1 MEHWQRFWRSGIIV
15 HCRTELNYMKNKE
28 RILEIV
34 ELLKG
39 EYPVSRTALKFNT
52 PFQLLIA
59 TILSAQCTDKRVN
72 IVSKEL
78 FGKYP
83 TPEDLAIADLHELE
97 QYIRSTGFYRQ
108 KAKNIKNSSIAI
120 IEKFNSQVPHTME
133 ELITLPGV
141 GRKTANVVLSSA
153 YGISKGI
160 AVDTHVKR
168 LSYRLG
174 LTDHT
179 DPVKIELDLMELTPK
194 AEWNDISLRLILH
207 GRSICKAQVP
217 KHDMCVLK
225 HLCPKEGV

>member
-1 MEHWQRFWRSGIIV
+1 
-15 HCRTELNYMKNKE
+15 MKNKE
-28 RILEIV
+28 RIPAIIR
-34 ELLKG
+34 LLRD
-39 EYPVSRTALKFNT
+39 EYPASRTALKFKT

-72 IVSKEL
+72 IVTKEL

-83 TPEDLAIADLHELE
+83 APDDLAIANMHELE
-97 QYIRSTGFYRQ
+97 QCIRSTGFYRQ
-108 KAKNIKNSSIAI
+108 KAKNIKNSSIVI

-174 LTDHT
+174 LSDHT

-194 AEWNDISLRLILH
+194 AEWNDLSLRLILH
-207 GRSICKAQVP
+207 GRSICKARVP

-225 HLCPKEGV
+225 HLCPKKDTV